1 MSSTE
6 IQSTQ
11 ARSIPPALESAL
23 FLRREQAANYLAA
36 KYGFGSKRTLAKLAC
51 VGGGPLFH
59 KSGRLALYRPTDL
72 DAWALSRIGAARKS
86 TSDI

>member
-1 MSSTE
+1 MSPTE
-6 IQSTQ
+6 IQSTTTHP
-11 ARSIPPALESAL
+11 IPLVRESAL
-23 FLRREQAANYLAA
+23 FLRRDQAAEYLAA

-51 VGGGPLFH
+51 IGGGPVFH

-86 TSDI
+86 TSDT